1 VILQGRI
8 TDWSVVDL
16 LQILRITE
24 KTATLVV
31 EGPDRKGTLYFH
43 RGRIVDAEPVGP
55 RVPDSARDRVVETLY
70 QLLLLP
76 DGVFAVGQWEPS
88 TIAEGFPVAEV
99 LEAARDYV
107 EAEQALREA
116 GLVSNRPLV
125 LGGASGPVTLP
136 PEVWSA
142 LAQAFGPVGFERLE
156 TRLGRHAA
164 VKLLEHLHRLG
175 LVSTAPD
182 AASDPSEEPT
192 PADRGEG
199 DPTRDE
205 QPEPVERADTSQD
218 PEPVRRPMREVIAPA
233 NTTLVPGMLDEIRSL
248 RTRMSR

>member
-1 VILQGRI
+1 MILQGRI

-43 RGRIVDAEPVGP
+43 QGRIVDAEPVGP

-142 LAQAFGPVGFERLE
+142 LAQAFGPVGFDRLE
-156 TRLGRHAA
+156 TSLGRHAA

-175 LVSTAPD
+175 LVSTA
-182 AASDPSEEPT
+182 SDLPEEPA
-192 PADRGEG
+192 PQVEDEDVPSRGE
-199 DPTRDE
+199 D
-205 QPEPVERADTSQD
+205 PEPVGDTSRDSEQ
-218 PEPVRRPMREVIAPA
+218 VRRPMREVIAPA
-233 NTTLVPGMLDEIRSL
+233 NTTLVPGVFDDIRSL